1 MSATENVNFGP
12 FDSISV
18 LGIVTDCC
26 TILTVYQ
33 KAINHFKKADPL
45 LYELAKSID
54 PFVLEKS
61 PNHFVRLVR
70 AIVGQQLSVKA
81 ASTIFGR
88 FEKLF
93 KKDINAED
101 ILKLKDDDIR
111 ACGISYSKIK
121 YIKDLAQ
128 KVRDKELLL
137 ETFEEADEETIIG
150 NLTKVKGI
158 GIWSAEMFL
167 MFALARPDVFSVGD
181 LGLRNAMIKLYGLEN
196 PSNEKLIKISTKW
209 SPYRTYACRI
219 LWQSLDNS
227 PK

>member
-1 MSATENVNFGP
+1 MYEDA
-12 FDSISV
+12 
-18 LGIVTDCC
+18 L
-26 TILTVYQ
+26 
-33 KAINHFKKADPL
+33 KHFKKVDLL
-45 LYELAKSID
+45 LYEVAASID
-54 PFVLEKS
+54 PIVLEKS
-61 PNHFVRLVR
+61 PDNFMRLTR

-93 KKDINAED
+93 KKGVTASA

-111 ACGISYSKIK
+111 ACGISYPKIK
-121 YIKDLAQ
+121 YIKDLAE
-128 KVRDKELLL
+128 KVHNKELMLDSF
-137 ETFEEADEETIIG
+137 ETADEETIIE

-167 MFALARPDVFSVGD
+167 MFALAKPDVFSVGD
-181 LGLRNAMIKLYGLEN
+181 LGLKNAMIKLYGLKD
-196 PSNEKLIKISTKW
+196 PSKEKLIKLSGKW